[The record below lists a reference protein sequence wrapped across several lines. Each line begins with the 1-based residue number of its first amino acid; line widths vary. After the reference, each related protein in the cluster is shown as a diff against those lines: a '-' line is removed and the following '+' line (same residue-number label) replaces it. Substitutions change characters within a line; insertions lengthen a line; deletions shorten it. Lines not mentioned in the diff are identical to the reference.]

1 MSKNLEIPQFKSCL
15 PPTPFIEYGG
25 GPSTKIDANL
35 PQTNE
40 FSAYGVLPVDM
51 TNAAFKT
58 GVVAPLPDPFF
69 AEVTALK
76 IGTPDEIK
84 GKIAA
89 KLRGMFSTHI
99 KPKNFPVSG
108 TEKIVDPA
116 WVTAANYSVPVQY
129 IFVPKMI
136 DNFVDYLGDMPFSEV
151 VDKVNTEGVK
161 PLVTINYA
169 QQALVTFEKAV
180 TATMPS
186 VPNLLIIEEYRMA
199 AYLGKYGMGR
209 VVKTFTLL
217 PGEKTTITVKTYKDT
232 TTTQTKSENVL
243 DSYSQSSANEL
254 DSLIKGETDNTTTSK
269 RSLDS
274 MTKLS
279 LTGGPF
285 MKLAGFGAS
294 TDLNIKTESSR
305 SSNVKSLNQAI
316 EKHVNNSNSNRQIQ
330 VNTTTTETTKAGEES
345 STVRELVN
353 LNKSRVLN
361 FVFRQLHQQYI
372 TVTYL
377 ADIKIAF
384 TNGYEPDTRI
394 VSLEEL
400 RPMLVSVLKTPA
412 DVDWAEYNI
421 LRNYCNVY
429 NYKDE
434 GVEFIKPIEREIGTC
449 IPRPA
454 PNTTVAVSSTKTIK
468 AVATL
473 VPSGVEFTK
482 FWRKNKALGEKS
494 VSIYGLDINVPGV
507 ILSVKESTLKTS
519 SVLAEAMLG
528 QADALDC
535 FNLKIQDSEAQK
547 GYIENTERLTRLQNE
562 EWKARH
568 DRAKQQQEIER
579 MQTDNE
585 LVKFQMEIVREIK
598 DPVQRAEMYKKNLRH
613 VLRYATN
620 GDSKISFCIGLFQS

>member
-51 TNAAFKT
+51 TNASFKT

-69 AEVTALK
+69 AEIAAFKV
-76 IGTPDEIK
+76 GTPLPTADDVK
-84 GKIAA
+84 AKIAS
-89 KLRGMFSTHI
+89 KLRGMFGQHI
-99 KPKNFPVSG
+99 KGKNFPVSKEEREIDPSWY
-108 TEKIVDPA
+108 TEMGAPGSSFNIPVRYIM
-116 WVTAANYSVPVQY
+116 VTRMRDNY
-129 IFVPKMI
+129 I
-136 DNFVDYLGDMPFSEV
+136 DYLGDMPFADV

-161 PLVTINYA
+161 PLITINYA

-180 TATMPS
+180 TTTMPS

-232 TTTQTKSENVL
+232 TATQTRSENVL

-254 DSLIKGETDNTTTSK
+254 DTLIKGETDNTTSSK

-274 MTKLS
+274 TTKLS

-294 TDLNIKTESSR
+294 TDLNIKTESAR

-330 VNTTTTETTKAGEES
+330 INTTTTETTKVGEES
-345 STVRELVN
+345 STVRELLN

-400 RPMLVSVLKTPA
+400 RPLLISVLKTPA
-412 DVDWAEYNI
+412 DVDWVEYNI
-421 LRNYCNVY
+421 LKNYCKVY
-429 NYKDE
+429 DFKDLPLAF
-434 GVEFIKPIEREIGTC
+434 VELIPRESGTC
-449 IPRPA
+449 IPRPDA
-454 PNTTVAVSSTKTIK
+454 NVAVLTPQNKTS
-468 AVATL
+468 AAPPPVL
-473 VPSGVEFTK
+473 VETTK
-482 FWRKNKALGEKS
+482 FWRKNKALGEKATS
-494 VSIYGLDINVPGV
+494 VYGLDIFVPGV

-579 MQTDNE
+579 MKMDNE
-585 LVKFQMEIVREIK
+585 LVKFQMEIVRELK
-598 DPVQRAEMYKKNLRH
+598 DPVQRAEMYKKIFGTCCDTAQT
-613 VLRYATN
+613 VIE
-620 GDSKISFCIGLFQS
+620 K